1 MPLYD
6 YLCDCGN
13 SLQLLRP
20 IAARDDAVDCER
32 CGGGAART
40 IAAPRLAVLT
50 ASNRRAHERNER
62 SAHEPRRYSRPPPAE
77 PVAPRKQAA
86 ACGHAHPQGRPW
98 MLGH

>member
-6 YLCDCGN
+6 YLCTCGN
-13 SLQLLRP
+13 SQQLLRP

-32 CGGGAART
+32 CGGGAARA

-50 ASNRRAHERNER
+50 ANNRRAHERNER
-62 SAHEPRRYSRPPPAE
+62 SAHEPRRYSRPPPSE
-77 PVAPRKQAA
+77 PVAPRKQPV